1 MAINI
6 IEVLTKMCKRVKHIQ
21 ENFISM
27 EQFQYICDGKHDFTV
42 HPASED
48 LTSIN
53 LLTNI
58 SYYYSVGNILRCYF
72 SDTSIN
78 GVGAGNI
85 NSTFSHGCALTGK
98 PFGNDSASLFNVLV
112 GRCFWSGSTGGV
124 VTYNFA
130 DKDQRFGGVK
140 GSLMYKAHYTAT
152 HAAPTKSNSYYY
164 LISVINPDYDFSNE
178 SSLT

>member
-1 MAINI
+1 MAVNI
-6 IEVLTKMCKRVKHIQ
+6 IEVLTKMCKRVKYIQ

-42 HPASED
+42 NSTAED
-48 LTSIN
+48 FTEQTSQ
-53 LLTNI
+53 I

-72 SDTSIN
+72 SDTSIS

-85 NSTFSHGCALTGK
+85 NLTFSHGRAVFTIFSNK
-98 PFGNDSASLFNVLV
+98 PSSLFNGLI
-112 GRCFWSGSTGGV
+112 GRSFWSGSTGGV

-130 DKDQRFGGVK
+130 DKDQQVSNYRCLK
-140 GSLMYKAHYTAT
+140 YKVYYTAT

-164 LISVINPDYDFSNE
+164 LVSVINPDYDFSNE